1 MLAALPAGAHL
12 VVSSSMPVRDLE
24 WYARPRADVTVHANR
39 GANGIDGVLST
50 AIGVALATGAPTAC
64 LLGDVAFLHD
74 SNALLGIADRG
85 IDLTAVVVDND
96 GGGIFSFLPQA
107 AALPVGAASSSSSAR
122 PTASGPST
130 SPPPTASPRS
140 PSSPPTA
147 WPRPIAATAAAG
159 GVHVVVVRTDR
170 AANVKLHAELH
181 AAVAAA
187 VSAA

>member
-24 WYARPRADVTVHANR
+24 WYARPRADVAVHANR

-50 AIGVALATGAPTAC
+50 AIGVALATGRAHGLPARRRRLPARQQRPARHRRPWHPT
-64 LLGDVAFLHD
+64 
-74 SNALLGIADRG
+74 SRRWWSTT
-85 IDLTAVVVDND
+85 TA
-96 GGGIFSFLPQA
+96 
-107 AALPVGAASSSSSAR
+107 AASS
-122 PTASGPST
+122 ASC
-130 SPPPTASPRS
+130 
-140 PSSPPTA
+140 
-147 WPRPIAATAAAG
+147 PRPRRCPSEPFEQLFGTPHGVRAEHLAAAHGLASITVESADGLAPTIAATAAAG

-187 VSAA
+187 VGAA